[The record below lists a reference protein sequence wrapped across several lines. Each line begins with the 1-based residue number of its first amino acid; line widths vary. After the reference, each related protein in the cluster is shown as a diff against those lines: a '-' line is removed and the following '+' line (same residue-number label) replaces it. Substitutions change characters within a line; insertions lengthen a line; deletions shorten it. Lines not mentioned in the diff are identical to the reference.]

1 MDDMTRE
8 TGELSM
14 DYEEVITYLKEQGTS
29 WWCGRF
35 YKNYNGLLDA
45 YITFSD
51 STRYYHFIMDYDPQ
65 DVQIGENYGGYPT
78 PAHFYLA
85 KRAIRTG
92 TSWTFAEYDAIQL
105 PFQMV
110 PAAIAAAAMGDDDAI
125 EQGGDVVLSK
135 TNFPLFLFLSIFY
148 SKSCVSIL
156 FVCRGRLLFEFCC

>member
-1 MDDMTRE
+1 MNYADVMA
-8 TGELSM
+8 
-14 DYEEVITYLKEQGTS
+14 YLQGTGRS

-51 STRYYHFIMDYDPQ
+51 STRYYHFIMEYDPE

-92 TSWTFAEYDAIQL
+92 TSWTIAEYNAIQVAI
-105 PFQMV
+105 PSV
-110 PAAIAAAAMGDDDAI
+110 PAAIAAAAMGDDNAMDIDAAMNDAAMNDATI
-125 EQGGDVVLSK
+125 NEAATDIDTVTTIDQAIQGS
-135 TNFPLFLFLSIFY
+135 FLFLFEI
-148 SKSCVSIL
+148 I
-156 FVCRGRLLFEFCC
+156 

>member
-8 TGELSM
+8 AGELSM
-14 DYEEVITYLKEQGTS
+14 NYDEVVAHLQDTGKS

-51 STRYYHFIMDYDPQ
+51 STRYYHFIMEYDPE
-65 DVQIGENYGGYPT
+65 DVQIGENYSGYPT

-92 TSWTFAEYDAIQL
+92 TSWTIAEYDAIQV
-105 PFQMV
+105 PIPAV

-125 EQGGDVVLSK
+125 EQGGSEDAIALAMALSE
-135 TNFPLFLFLSIFY
+135 P
-148 SKSCVSIL
+148 
-156 FVCRGRLLFEFCC
+156 RDE